1 MRRPRIGLVLAG
13 GRVTGAAVGHG
24 GRLAHWSLD
33 ADDTLPACL
42 AAELSAHGSP
52 GGRVRVALD
61 RSLVIVKAIDVPRT
75 AGRDLTRLM
84 AFELE
89 RHVPFPVDDLRCT
102 WLIQPES
109 SGEALRVLVV
119 ACEGHV
125 VAGALRLVE
134 AVTRRPHA
142 LTVASHDLRSLLPR
156 RLTVRRAVWMH
167 RQDDRTDL
175 VFLHDGGV
183 RLSRSLPCLEPD
195 ALVNEVQRTL
205 DLVGWSGCDA
215 VWISGAEA
223 HRFVSAPALGA
234 LHAPVSAPPYRE
246 PIAAWIARW
255 PVETHAA
262 ALPALAVAIG
272 GRPPTLDLLPRAMR
286 SRAPSRS
293 QWVTAGLAA
302 LVVVLGASL
311 AVAHGYTQER
321 YARRIADEIRRL
333 DPDAK
338 AVERLASDVAEHKR
352 LLSLLRSVEE
362 GSLRTLAVLEDL
374 TNLVPADA
382 WLQAVTMDR
391 QGVELTGQA
400 TAASQLIPLLEGS
413 PALQRVEFTS
423 PVTRAQGKEQF
434 RLRAAWER

>member
-1 MRRPRIGLVLAG
+1 MRRPPVGLVLAG
-13 GRVTGAAVGHG
+13 GCVTGAAVGRG
-24 GRLAHWSLD
+24 GRPAYWRLD
-33 ADDTLPACL
+33 ADDTLPARL

-75 AGRDLTRLM
+75 ADRDLTRLM

-109 SGEALRVLVV
+109 RGGALRVLVA

-125 VAGALRLVE
+125 VAGALRLIE
-134 AVTRRPHA
+134 AVARRPST

-156 RLTVRRAVWMH
+156 RLPARHAVWIH
-167 RQDDRTDL
+167 RQDDRTDV
-175 VFLHDGGV
+175 VFLHDGHV
-183 RLSRSLPCLEPD
+183 RLSRSLPDLEPD
-195 ALVNEVQRTL
+195 ELAHEVRRTL
-205 DLVGWSGCDA
+205 DLVGWRGCDA

-223 HRFVSAPALGA
+223 HRFLSAPVLVAL
-234 LHAPVSAPPYRE
+234 APASAPPYRE
-246 PIAAWIARW
+246 PIGKWVAAL
-255 PVETHAA
+255 PVEAQAA

-272 GRPPTLDLLPRAMR
+272 GRPPTLDLLPREMR
-286 SRAPSRS
+286 SRAPSQS
-293 QWVTAGLAA
+293 QWVLAGLAA
-302 LVVVLGASL
+302 LVAILGVGL

-321 YARRIADEIRRL
+321 YVRRITDEIRRI
-333 DPDAK
+333 DSDAK
-338 AVERLASDVAEHKR
+338 AVERLASEVAAHRR
-352 LLSLLRSVEE
+352 LLTLLQSVEDA
-362 GSLRTLAVLEDL
+362 SLRPLPVLEDL